1 MGDILVTIFCT
12 TFNHQK
18 YIARTL
24 SSFLNQ
30 KVNFEYEILVHDDAS
45 MDGTQDVIRSFLD
58 KYPQKINA
66 ILQVENQ
73 WKKGINFMR
82 DIAMPYAKGK
92 YIAVC
97 EGDDYWLDEYKLQK
111 QVDYMESHPGC
122 TFCFTNALIENV
134 QNGKRRVF
142 IPYSPKDK
150 DYINSS
156 GDYDL
161 TSIAKLSF
169 IPNCTFLFPK
179 SNLYKVPESFF
190 DKYYCGDR
198 RSTLYFTSL
207 GYAHFINDN
216 SGCYNYGVEGS
227 AMTRY
232 KTKKQLAMEELTF
245 ARLYQ
250 NIDEFTE
257 HKYSKEMEN
266 YIVYYLSEVYYLQGN
281 NQLLTESDFKYIE
294 GKLSLTV
301 RIKRIIFSVVSDK
314 MFNKIRSA
322 KRKLF
327 V

>member
-1 MGDILVTIFCT
+1 MGEILVTIFCT
-12 TFNHQK
+12 AFNHEK

-30 KVNFEYEILVHDDAS
+30 KVSFEYEILIHDDAS
-45 MDGTQDVIRSFLD
+45 TDGTQDIIRLFAD
-58 KYPQKINA
+58 KNPQKIHA

-73 WKKGINFMR
+73 FTKGVNFMR
-82 DIAMPYAKGK
+82 DIVMPYAKGK
-92 YIAVC
+92 YVAVC

-111 QVDYMESHPGC
+111 QVDYMESHPEC
-122 TFCFTNALIENV
+122 TLCFTNAMIENV

-142 IPYSPKDK
+142 VPYSPKDK

-161 TSIAKLSF
+161 ISIAKLSF
-169 IPNCTFLFPK
+169 LPYCTFLFPK
-179 SNLYKVPESFF
+179 SNFYKMPESFF
-190 DKYYCGDR
+190 YKYYCGDR

-216 SGCYNYGVEGS
+216 TGCYNYGVEGS

-257 HKYSKEMEN
+257 HKYSKELAS

-281 NQLLTESDFKYIE
+281 NRLLTESDLKYLE
-294 GKLSLTV
+294 GKISPSN
-301 RIKRIIFSVVSDK
+301 RAKRIIFSIMSDK
-314 MFNKIRSA
+314 LFNKIRSL
-322 KRKLF
+322 KRKII